1 MRKTL
6 ILTLFAFLLTGAFIA
21 GCGDSGSSSSSSS
34 SSSTASSE
42 PAPSGGGEEAAA
54 PAPAQQQTLV
64 VANWKGYGSDS
75 SYGAKVFEEKY
86 NCKVVHQYFTSLEEM
101 VTMLKQGGLGKIDV
115 ILPNSQYMKVVMD
128 QGLVQKVDTGKITSF
143 GDLRPDLRDYVD
155 ARDDEGNYYAMPWTW
170 GTTSLGYNPK
180 AYDQPVTSWKALWD
194 PANKGKVGIF
204 DEYYSAILVAG
215 LYTGQEDIYNPNL
228 EEMVT
233 MLKQGGMGKIDV
245 ILPNSQYMKVVMD
258 QGLAQKVDVAK
269 ISSFNDLRPDLR
281 DYADAMDA
289 DGNYYAVPWT
299 WGTTSLGYNPKAYAE
314 PITSWKALWDPAN
327 KGKVGIFDEYYSA
340 ILVAGLYS
348 GQEDIYNPN
357 LAEIK
362 AALIALKN
370 NTRTFWAS
378 YDDFLKPYMAQEIT
392 IGNMWAGTASQLLSA
407 GEPVAYVYPEEGTIA
422 WADYWAIVKDA
433 PNYDLALKW
442 LDFMTAEEFQTAFA
456 TDENAHSPVNEKV
469 AAQLTDDQKKILWLH
484 PEGPAKIFMQKAEDP
499 KQRSEWLEIWNE
511 IKSY

>member
-1 MRKTL
+1 M
-6 ILTLFAFLLTGAFIA
+6 
-21 GCGDSGSSSSSSS
+21 
-34 SSSTASSE
+34 
-42 PAPSGGGEEAAA
+42 
-54 PAPAQQQTLV
+54 

-75 SYGAKVFEEKY
+75 SYGAKAFEEKY
-86 NCKVVHQYFTSLEEM
+86 NCKVVHQYFTS
-101 VTMLKQGGLGKIDV
+101 
-115 ILPNSQYMKVVMD
+115 
-128 QGLVQKVDTGKITSF
+128 
-143 GDLRPDLRDYVD
+143 
-155 ARDDEGNYYAMPWTW
+155 
-170 GTTSLGYNPK
+170 
-180 AYDQPVTSWKALWD
+180 
-194 PANKGKVGIF
+194 
-204 DEYYSAILVAG
+204 
-215 LYTGQEDIYNPNL
+215 L

-258 QGLAQKVDVAK
+258 QGLVQKVDVSL
-269 ISSFNDLRPDLR
+269 ISSFDDLRPDLR
-281 DYADAMDA
+281 DYSDAMDA
-289 DGNYYAVPWT
+289 DGNYYAMPWT

-340 ILVAGLYS
+340 ILVAGLDS

-357 LAEIK
+357 RDESKK
-362 AALIALKN
+362 ALTDLKN

-378 YDDFLKPYMAQEIT
+378 YDEFLKPYMAQEIT

-407 GEPVAYVYPEEGTIA
+407 GEAVAYIYPEEGTIA

-433 PNYDLALKW
+433 PNYDLAVKW

-469 AAQLTDDQKKILWLH
+469 AEQLTDEQKKILWMY
-484 PEGPAKIFMQKAEDP
+484 PEGPEKIFMQKAEDP

>member
-1 MRKTL
+1 MRKRL
-6 ILTLFAFLLTGAFIA
+6 LYILLTLALAGIFMA
-21 GCGDSGSSSSSSS
+21 GCGDSGSSSSGSGGT
-34 SSSTASSE
+34 SSSTTAGSS
-42 PAPSGGGEEAAA
+42 GDAAA
-54 PAPAQQQTLV
+54 PAPPAGDKVPQQTLV

-128 QGLVQKVDTGKITSF
+128 QGLVQKVD
-143 GDLRPDLRDYVD
+143 V
-155 ARDDEGNYYAMPWTW
+155 
-170 GTTSLGYNPK
+170 
-180 AYDQPVTSWKALWD
+180 
-194 PANKGKVGIF
+194 
-204 DEYYSAILVAG
+204 
-215 LYTGQEDIYNPNL
+215 
-228 EEMVT
+228 
-233 MLKQGGMGKIDV
+233 
-245 ILPNSQYMKVVMD
+245 SQ
-258 QGLAQKVDVAK
+258 

-289 DGNYYAVPWT
+289 DGNHYAMPWT
-299 WGTTSLGYNPKAYAE
+299 WGTTSLGYNPKAYSE

-348 GQEDIYNPN
+348 GQEDIYNPDLN
-357 LAEIK
+357 EIK
-362 AALIALKN
+362 EALTALKN

-407 GEPVAYVYPEEGTIA
+407 GEPVAYIYPEEGTIA

-433 PNYDLALKW
+433 PNYDLAVKW
-442 LDFMTAEEFQTAFA
+442 LDFMTAEEFQAAFA

-469 AAQLTDDQKKILWLH
+469 SAQLTDEQKKVLWLY